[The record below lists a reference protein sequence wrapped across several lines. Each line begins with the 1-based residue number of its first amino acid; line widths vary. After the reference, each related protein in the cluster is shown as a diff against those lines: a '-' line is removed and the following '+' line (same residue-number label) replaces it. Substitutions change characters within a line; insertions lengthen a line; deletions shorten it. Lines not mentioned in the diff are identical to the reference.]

1 METKNSFHITK
12 KGQQGGSASG
22 VMRSGYIWLAALLC
36 LIWYAAGTF
45 QMYTAAV
52 ALFVGAA
59 IFITLYLCAIH
70 AGKGFYIFIR
80 ILYFVSPFFIL
91 SVGNIKKAMLTF
103 TRKAADYLADYGQS
117 KDMFHRILQNKAVD
131 MQTGNVDFLPFVVGA
146 LGITLWLILIIA
158 LLWRIHPCF
167 LFFAVTICFC
177 IPFFV
182 WGVRPELFSV
192 LSFLIFCFFFFAP
205 SFWGG
210 ALGIAILIV
219 LLAGGSIL
227 GLTNTDKMS
236 TVQKKW
242 NKERYQENVSV
253 LPEGKLN
260 KAKTAK
266 RSDKAALEV
275 TLHKKNSYYLRGFVG
290 TAYENNAWETSN
302 EDWNIFGTD
311 SSMLAASGQEAYSS
325 LLWLHNKEFYGNTA
339 MYHFVRK
346 KKLADGKADP
356 SLYILSVKNVG
367 ANKKY
372 LYLPYE
378 CAVTPSDY
386 ENEGTAAINKTENLF
401 ASGIY
406 GADEYSF
413 KAMET
418 MAGKLKSAT
427 TITGG
432 SSNTSSQK
440 ITERYKEYVNSTCL
454 FLNKETKTLISS
466 ATEGNLQDNL
476 SVLAII
482 NRVKNFMKSSITY
495 TENPGTIP
503 AGEDFAKWFFEDKK
517 SGYDVQYAAAA
528 VMMFRYYGIP
538 SRYVEGYL
546 LTPETVNNAGTS
558 EQVTVSQKYAHA
570 WPEIY
575 LDGMGW
581 IPVEVTPKYE
591 NVMGTPYYQTQETAV
606 SNSDSTDNSL
616 KDKENQKDTTEESQ
630 ENQNQSTQKQKQN
643 QTQNQKTQQKEQ
655 TTQKQNV
662 QTQQQNQ
669 KNISNQKD
677 ASQENESGNERG
689 NTVRKAA
696 GPILLLL
703 FILLIL
709 LFAFRKR
716 LQKIY
721 WNHKTDKLL
730 KQQKYSQAVTLWYD
744 ILCKKVYGKEKIKDN
759 RVRIFEKRLRI
770 ADREIDTKK
779 LHLCI
784 TIRQKAVYSPGQIT
798 LKEAKAAI
806 HFLKNEVEKLQ

>member
-117 KDMFHRILQNKAVD
+117 KDIFHRILQNKAVD

-146 LGITLWLILIIA
+146 LGITLWLILLIA

-210 ALGIAILIV
+210 ALGTAILIV
-219 LLAGGSIL
+219 LLAGGSIV

-236 TVQKKW
+236 TVQKNW

-260 KAKTAK
+260 KAKTVK

-325 LLWLHNKEFYGNTA
+325 LLWLHNKDFYGNTA

-386 ENEGTAAINKTENLF
+386 ENDGTAAINKTENLV

-406 GADEYSF
+406 GANEYSF

-432 SSNTSSQK
+432 SSNVSSQK
-440 ITERYKEYVNSTCL
+440 MTERYKEYVNSTCV

-606 SNSDSTDNSL
+606 SNSDATDSSL

-630 ENQNQSTQKQKQN
+630 ENQNRSTQKQEKD

-669 KNISNQKD
+669 KNTSDQKD
-677 ASQENESGNERG
+677 ASQENGSGNERG

-730 KQQKYSQAVTLWYD
+730 NQQKYSQAVTLWYD

-779 LHLCI
+779 LYLCI

-806 HFLKNEVEKLQ
+806 HFLKNEVEKL

>member
-12 KGQQGGSASG
+12 KGQQGGSGSE

-45 QMYTAAV
+45 QIYTAAV

-59 IFITLYLCAIH
+59 IFITLYLCTIH
-70 AGKGFYIFIR
+70 VGKGFRIFIR
-80 ILYFVSPFFIL
+80 ILYFASPFFIL

-117 KDMFHRILQNKAVD
+117 KDIFHCILQNKTVD

-146 LGITLWLILIIA
+146 LGITLWLILLIA

-182 WGVRPELFSV
+182 WGVRPELFAV

-210 ALGIAILIV
+210 ALGTAILIV

-325 LLWLHNKEFYGNTA
+325 LLWLHNKDFYGNTA

-386 ENEGTAAINKTENLF
+386 ENDGTAAINKTENLV

-406 GADEYSF
+406 GANEYSF

-432 SSNTSSQK
+432 SSNVSSQK
-440 ITERYKEYVNSTCL
+440 MTERYKEYVNSTCL

-482 NRVKNFMKSSITY
+482 NRVKNFMKLSITY

-581 IPVEVTPKYE
+581 IPVEVTSKYE

-606 SNSDSTDNSL
+606 SNADATDSSL
-616 KDKENQKDTTEESQ
+616 KDRENQKDTTEESQ
-630 ENQNQSTQKQKQN
+630 ENQNRSTQKQEKN

-655 TTQKQNV
+655 TTQKQNI

-677 ASQENESGNERG
+677 ASQENGSGNERG

-696 GPILLLL
+696 GPLLLLL

-730 KQQKYSQAVTLWYD
+730 NQQKYSQAVTLWYD

>member
-12 KGQQGGSASG
+12 KNQQGGVSG
-22 VMRSGYIWLAALLC
+22 SEVMRSGYIWLAALLC
-36 LIWYAAGTF
+36 FIWYVAGTF

-52 ALFVGAA
+52 ALFIGAA
-59 IFITLYLCAIH
+59 FFITLYLCAIH
-70 AGKGFYIFIR
+70 AGKGFRMLIR

-91 SVGNIKKAMLTF
+91 SVENIKKAMLTF
-103 TRKAADYLADYGQS
+103 ARKVADYLADYGQS
-117 KDMFHRILQNKAVD
+117 KELFHRILQNKAVD

-146 LGITLWLILIIA
+146 LGITLWLVLLIA
-158 LLWRIHPCF
+158 LLWKIHPCL
-167 LFFAVTICFC
+167 LFFVVAICFC

-210 ALGIAILIV
+210 ALGTVILV
-219 LLAGGSIL
+219 ALLAGGSIL

-236 TVQKKW
+236 TAQKNW
-242 NKERYQENVSV
+242 NKERYQENASV
-253 LPEGKLN
+253 LPEGKFS
-260 KAKTAK
+260 KAKKVK
-266 RSDKAALEV
+266 RSDKVALEV

-290 TAYENNAWETSN
+290 TTYENNAWETSN
-302 EDWNIFGTD
+302 EDWNVFGTD

-325 LLWLHNKEFYGNTA
+325 LLWLHNKDFYGNTA
-339 MYHFVRK
+339 MYHFVRQ

-367 ANKKY
+367 ANRKY

-378 CAVTPSDY
+378 CAVSPSDY
-386 ENEGTAAINKTENLF
+386 ENDGTAAINKTENLF
-401 ASGIY
+401 ASGIH
-406 GADEYSF
+406 GAGEYSF
-413 KAMET
+413 KTMET

-432 SSNTSSQK
+432 NSNVSSQK
-440 ITERYKEYVNSTCL
+440 MTESYKEYVNSTCL

-466 ATEGNLQDNL
+466 ATEGTLQDNL

-503 AGEDFAKWFFEDKK
+503 KGEDFAKWFFEDKK

-546 LTPETVNNAGTS
+546 LTPENVNNAGTS
-558 EQVTVSQKYAHA
+558 EQVNVSQKYAHA

-591 NVMGTPYYQTQETAV
+591 NVMGIPYYQTQETAV
-606 SNSDSTDNSL
+606 SNSDPTDKSL
-616 KDKENQKDTTEESQ
+616 KGKDKNEEEDAQEKQK
-630 ENQNQSTQKQKQN
+630 QSTQKQE
-643 QTQNQKTQQKEQ
+643 QTENQKIKKKEQ
-655 TTQKQNV
+655 TTEKQNV
-662 QTQQQNQ
+662 QTPEQRQ
-669 KNISNQKD
+669 KNT
-677 ASQENESGNERG
+677 SQGDGNKQGRA
-689 NTVRKAA
+689 NTVRKVT
-696 GPILLLL
+696 GLLLILL

-716 LQKIY
+716 LKKVY
-721 WNHKTDKLL
+721 WNYKTDKLL
-730 KQQKYSQAVTLWYD
+730 KEQKYSQAVMLWYD
-744 ILCKKVYGKEKIKDN
+744 ILCKQVYGKEKIKDN
-759 RVRIFEKRLRI
+759 RMRTFEKRLRMI
-770 ADREIDTKK
+770 DNEIDHKK
-779 LHLCI
+779 LHLCM
-784 TIRQKAVYSPGQIT
+784 TIRQKAVYAPEQISR
-798 LKEAKAAI
+798 KEAKAAI

>member
-12 KGQQGGSASG
+12 KNQQSG
-22 VMRSGYIWLAALLC
+22 VSGTEVMRSGYIWLAVLLC
-36 LIWYAAGTF
+36 FIWYVAGTF

-52 ALFVGAA
+52 ALFIGAA
-59 IFITLYLCAIH
+59 FFITLYLSAIH
-70 AGKGFYIFIR
+70 IGKGFRLLIR

-91 SVGNIKKAMLTF
+91 SVENIKKAMLTF
-103 TRKAADYLADYGQS
+103 TRKVADYLADYGQS
-117 KDMFHRILQNKAVD
+117 KDIFHRILQNKAVD

-146 LGITLWLILIIA
+146 LGITLWLILLIA
-158 LLWRIHPCF
+158 LLWKIHPCL
-167 LFFAVTICFC
+167 LFFVAAICFG

-210 ALGIAILIV
+210 ALGTAILIV

-227 GLTNTDKMS
+227 GLTNTDRMS
-236 TVQKKW
+236 TAQKNW
-242 NKERYQENVSV
+242 NKERYQENASV
-253 LPEGKLN
+253 LPEGKLS
-260 KAKTAK
+260 KAKKAK
-266 RSDKAALEV
+266 RSNKAALEV

-290 TAYENNAWETSN
+290 TTYENNSWETSN

-311 SSMLAASGQEAYSS
+311 NSMLAASGQEAYSS
-325 LLWLHNKEFYGNTA
+325 LLWLHNKDFYGNTA
-339 MYHFVRK
+339 MYHFVRQ

-367 ANKKY
+367 ANRKY

-378 CAVTPSDY
+378 CAVAPSDY
-386 ENEGTAAINKTENLF
+386 ENDGIAAINKTENLF
-401 ASGIY
+401 ASGIH
-406 GADEYSF
+406 GAGEYSF

-427 TITGG
+427 TIAGG
-432 SSNTSSQK
+432 TSNVSSQK
-440 ITERYKEYVNSTCL
+440 MTESYKEYVNSTCL

-495 TENPGTIP
+495 TENPGAIP

-517 SGYDVQYAAAA
+517 SGYDVHYAAAA

-591 NVMGTPYYQTQETAV
+591 NIMGTPYYQTQETAV
-606 SNSDSTDNSL
+606 SNSDPTDKSL
-616 KDKENQKDTTEESQ
+616 KNKDKKDQEEQ
-630 ENQNQSTQKQKQN
+630 EKRKQKQEQKKN
-643 QTQNQKTQQKEQ
+643 QETQQKEQ
-655 TTQKQNV
+655 TTKKQNV
-662 QTQQQNQ
+662 PTPEQSQQNTS
-669 KNISNQKD
+669 KGSD
-677 ASQENESGNERG
+677 RG
-689 NTVRKAA
+689 NTMRK
-696 GPILLLL
+696 ILSLLLILL

-709 LFAFRKR
+709 LSLFRKR
-716 LQKIY
+716 LKKAY
-721 WNHKTDKLL
+721 WNHKTDRLIKE
-730 KQQKYSQAVTLWYD
+730 QKYSQAVMLWYD
-744 ILCKKVYGKEKIKDN
+744 ILCKQVYGKEKIKDN
-759 RVRIFEKRLRI
+759 RVRTFEKRLCI
-770 ADREIDTKK
+770 ADSQIDTKK

-784 TIRQKAVYSPGQIT
+784 TIRQKAVYAPEQIS

>member
-36 LIWYAAGTF
+36 LIWYVAGTF

-70 AGKGFYIFIR
+70 AGKGFCIFIR

-91 SVGNIKKAMLTF
+91 SVGNIKKAILTF

-117 KDMFHRILQNKAVD
+117 KDIFHRILQNKAVD

-146 LGITLWLILIIA
+146 LGITLWLILLIA

-182 WGVRPELFSV
+182 WGVRPELFAV

-210 ALGIAILIV
+210 ALGTAILIV

-260 KAKTAK
+260 KAKAAK

-290 TAYENNAWETSN
+290 MAYENNAWETSN

-325 LLWLHNKEFYGNTA
+325 LLWLHNKDFYGNTA

-432 SSNTSSQK
+432 SSNASSQK

-503 AGEDFAKWFFEDKK
+503 AEEDFAKWFFEDKK

-606 SNSDSTDNSL
+606 SNSDATDSSL

-630 ENQNQSTQKQKQN
+630 ENRNQSTQKQKQN

-669 KNISNQKD
+669 KNTSDQKD
-677 ASQENESGNERG
+677 ASQENGSGNERG

-730 KQQKYSQAVTLWYD
+730 NQQKYSQAVTLWYD

-759 RVRIFEKRLRI
+759 RVRTFEKRLRI
-770 ADREIDTKK
+770 ADREIDIKK

-784 TIRQKAVYSPGQIT
+784 TIRQKAVYSPGEIA

>member
-12 KGQQGGSASG
+12 KNQQSG
-22 VMRSGYIWLAALLC
+22 ISGTEIMRSGYIWLAALLGF
-36 LIWYAAGTF
+36 IWYAAGTF

-52 ALFVGAA
+52 ALFIGAA
-59 IFITLYLCAIH
+59 FFIALYLCAIH
-70 AGKGFYIFIR
+70 AGKGFRYLIR
-80 ILYFVSPFFIL
+80 ILYFVSPFLIL
-91 SVGNIKKAMLTF
+91 SVENIKKAMLTF
-103 TRKAADYLADYGQS
+103 ARKVADYLADYGQS
-117 KDMFHRILQNKAVD
+117 KDIFHRILQNKAVD

-146 LGITLWLILIIA
+146 LGITLWFILLIA
-158 LLWRIHPCF
+158 FLWKIHPCL
-167 LFFAVTICFC
+167 LFFAVAICFC

-210 ALGIAILIV
+210 ALGTAILIV

-236 TVQKKW
+236 TAQKNW
-242 NKERYQENVSV
+242 NKERYQENASV
-253 LPEGKLN
+253 LPEGKLK
-260 KAKTAK
+260 KAQKAK
-266 RSDKAALEV
+266 RSDTAALEV

-290 TAYENNAWETSN
+290 TTYENNSWETSN

-325 LLWLHNKEFYGNTA
+325 LLWLHNKDFYGNTA
-339 MYHFVRK
+339 MYHFVRQ

-356 SLYILSVKNVG
+356 SLYILSVKNVE
-367 ANKKY
+367 ANRKY

-378 CAVTPSDY
+378 CAVSPSDY
-386 ENEGTAAINKTENLF
+386 EKDGKAAINKTENLF

-406 GADEYSF
+406 GANEYSF

-427 TITGG
+427 TIADGN
-432 SSNTSSQK
+432 SNVSSQK
-440 ITERYKEYVNSTCL
+440 MTESYKEYVNSTCL

-495 TENPGTIP
+495 TENPGAIS
-503 AGEDFAKWFFEDKK
+503 AGEDFAKWFFEDNK

-546 LTPETVNNAGTS
+546 LTPETVNNAGNS

-606 SNSDSTDNSL
+606 SNSDPTDKSL
-616 KDKENQKDTTEESQ
+616 KDKDKQKEDTEQQQ
-630 ENQNQSTQKQKQN
+630 EKQKQSEQKQE
-643 QTQNQKTQQKEQ
+643 QTQNQKKQ
-655 TTQKQNV
+655 TTEKQKV
-662 QTQQQNQ
+662 QTPQQNQ
-669 KNISNQKD
+669 QNTSKG
-677 ASQENESGNERG
+677 SGRSRG
-689 NTVRKAA
+689 NTVRKIV
-696 GPILLLL
+696 GLLLILL
-703 FILLIL
+703 FILLLL
-709 LFAFRKR
+709 LFLFRKR
-716 LQKIY
+716 LKKIY
-721 WNHKTDKLL
+721 WNYKTDKLL
-730 KQQKYSQAVTLWYD
+730 KEQKYSQVVMLWYD
-744 ILCKKVYGKEKIKDN
+744 ILCKQVYGKEKIKDN
-759 RVRIFEKRLRI
+759 RVRTFEKRLRI
-770 ADREIDTKK
+770 ADSEIDTKK
-779 LHLCI
+779 LHLCT
-784 TIRQKAVYSPGQIT
+784 TIRQKAVYAPEQIS
-798 LKEAKAAI
+798 LKEAKAAV
-806 HFLKNEVEKLQ
+806 HFLKNEVEKL

>member
-12 KGQQGGSASG
+12 KNQQGGVSSSEI
-22 VMRSGYIWLAALLC
+22 MRSGYVWLAALLC
-36 LIWYAAGTF
+36 FIWYVAGTF

-52 ALFVGAA
+52 ALFIGAA
-59 IFITLYLCAIH
+59 FFITLYLCAIH
-70 AGKGFYIFIR
+70 AGKGFRILIR
-80 ILYFVSPFFIL
+80 VLYFVSPFFIL
-91 SVGNIKKAMLTF
+91 SVENIKKAMLTF

-117 KDMFHRILQNKAVD
+117 KDIFHRILQNKAVD

-146 LGITLWLILIIA
+146 LGITLWLILLIA
-158 LLWRIHPCF
+158 LLWRMHPCL
-167 LFFAVTICFC
+167 LFFIVAICFC
-177 IPFFV
+177 IPFFM
-182 WGVRPELFSV
+182 WGVRPELFAV

-210 ALGIAILIV
+210 ALGTAILIV

-227 GLTNTDKMS
+227 GITNTDKMS
-236 TVQKKW
+236 TAQKNW

-253 LPEGKLN
+253 LPEGKLS

-266 RSDKAALEV
+266 RSDKVALEV

-290 TAYENNAWETSN
+290 TTYENNSWETSN
-302 EDWNIFGTD
+302 EDWNVFGTEN
-311 SSMLAASGQEAYSS
+311 SMLAASGQEAYSS
-325 LLWLHNKEFYGNTA
+325 LLWLHNKDFYGNTA
-339 MYHFVRK
+339 MYHFVRQ
-346 KKLADGKADP
+346 KKLAEGKADP

-367 ANKKY
+367 ANRKY

-378 CAVTPSDY
+378 CAVAPSDY
-386 ENEGTAAINKTENLF
+386 ENDRIAAINKTENLF

-406 GADEYSF
+406 GANEYSF

-427 TITGG
+427 TITDGN
-432 SSNTSSQK
+432 SNVSSQK
-440 ITERYKEYVNSTCL
+440 MTESYKEYVNSTCL

-495 TENPGTIP
+495 TENPGAIP

-591 NVMGTPYYQTQETAV
+591 NVMGTPYYQTKETAV
-606 SNSDSTDNSL
+606 SNSEPTDKSL
-616 KDKENQKDTTEESQ
+616 KDKNNQKDATEQ
-630 ENQNQSTQKQKQN
+630 EKDKQKQSK
-643 QTQNQKTQQKEQ
+643 QEQRQNQKTQQKEQ
-655 TTQKQNV
+655 TTEKQNV
-662 QTQQQNQ
+662 PTPQQSQQNTA
-669 KNISNQKD
+669 KGS
-677 ASQENESGNERG
+677 SRG
-689 NTVRKAA
+689 NTVRK
-696 GPILLLL
+696 ILSLLLILL

-709 LFAFRKR
+709 LFLFRKR
-716 LQKIY
+716 LKKAY
-721 WNHKTDKLL
+721 WNYKTDKLL
-730 KQQKYSQAVTLWYD
+730 KQQKYSQAVMLWYD
-744 ILCKKVYGKEKIKDN
+744 ILCKQVYGKEKVKDN
-759 RVRIFEKRLRI
+759 RVRTFEKRLHMI
-770 ADREIDTKK
+770 DNEIDYKK
-779 LHLCI
+779 LHLCL
-784 TIRQKAVYSPGQIT
+784 TIRQKAVYAPEQIS

>member
-12 KGQQGGSASG
+12 KNQQGGISG
-22 VMRSGYIWLAALLC
+22 TEVMRSGYIWLAALLGF
-36 LIWYAAGTF
+36 IWYAAGTF
-45 QMYTAAV
+45 QMYTAAIV
-52 ALFVGAA
+52 LFIGAA
-59 IFITLYLCAIH
+59 FFITLYLCAIH
-70 AGKGFYIFIR
+70 AGKGFRYLIR
-80 ILYFVSPFFIL
+80 ILYFVSPFLIL
-91 SVGNIKKAMLTF
+91 SVENIKKAMLTF
-103 TRKAADYLADYGQS
+103 ARKVADYLADYGQS
-117 KDMFHRILQNKAVD
+117 KDIFHRILQNKAVD

-146 LGITLWLILIIA
+146 LGITLWLILLIA
-158 LLWRIHPCF
+158 LLWKIHPCL
-167 LFFAVTICFC
+167 LFFAAAICFC
-177 IPFFV
+177 IPFFM

-210 ALGIAILIV
+210 ALGTAILIV

-236 TVQKKW
+236 TAQKNW
-242 NKERYQENVSV
+242 NKERYQENASV
-253 LPEGKLN
+253 LPEGKL
-260 KAKTAK
+260 KRAKKVK
-266 RSDKAALEV
+266 RSDTAALEV

-290 TAYENNAWETSN
+290 TTYENNSWETSN

-339 MYHFVRK
+339 MYHFVRQ

-367 ANKKY
+367 ANRKY

-378 CAVTPSDY
+378 CAVSPSDY
-386 ENEGTAAINKTENLF
+386 EKDGKAAINKTENLF

-406 GADEYSF
+406 GANEYSF

-427 TITGG
+427 TIAGG
-432 SSNTSSQK
+432 NSNVSSQK
-440 ITERYKEYVNSTCL
+440 MTESYKEYVNSTCL

-495 TENPGTIP
+495 TENPGAIP

-546 LTPETVNNAGTS
+546 LTPETVNNAGNS

-606 SNSDSTDNSL
+606 SSSDPTDKSL
-616 KDKENQKDTTEESQ
+616 KDKDKQKEDTEQQQ
-630 ENQNQSTQKQKQN
+630 EKQKQSEQQQE
-643 QTQNQKTQQKEQ
+643 QTQNQKKQ
-655 TTQKQNV
+655 TTEKQKV
-662 QTQQQNQ
+662 QTPQQNQ
-669 KNISNQKD
+669 QNTSKG
-677 ASQENESGNERG
+677 SGRSRG
-689 NTVRKAA
+689 NTVRKIV
-696 GPILLLL
+696 GLLLILL
-703 FILLIL
+703 FILLLL
-709 LFAFRKR
+709 LFLFRKR
-716 LQKIY
+716 LKKIY
-721 WNHKTDKLL
+721 WNYKTDKLL
-730 KQQKYSQAVTLWYD
+730 KEQKYSQVVMLWYD
-744 ILCKKVYGKEKIKDN
+744 ILCKQVYGKEKIKDN
-759 RVRIFEKRLRI
+759 RVRTFEKRLRI
-770 ADREIDTKK
+770 ADRQLDTKK

-784 TIRQKAVYSPGQIT
+784 TIRQKAVYAPEQIS

>member
-59 IFITLYLCAIH
+59 IFIILYLCAIH
-70 AGKGFYIFIR
+70 AGKGFCIFIR

-91 SVGNIKKAMLTF
+91 SVGNIKKAILTF

-117 KDMFHRILQNKAVD
+117 KDIFHRILQNKAVD

-146 LGITLWLILIIA
+146 LGITLWLILLIA

-182 WGVRPELFSV
+182 WGVRPELFAV

-210 ALGIAILIV
+210 ALGTAILIV
-219 LLAGGSIL
+219 LLAGGNIL

-290 TAYENNAWETSN
+290 MTYENNAWETSN

-325 LLWLHNKEFYGNTA
+325 LLWLHNKDFYGNTA

-432 SSNTSSQK
+432 SSNASSQK
-440 ITERYKEYVNSTCL
+440 ITERYKEYVTSTCL

-546 LTPETVNNAGTS
+546 LTPETVNNAGNS

-581 IPVEVTPKYE
+581 IPVEVTSKYE

-606 SNSDSTDNSL
+606 SNADATDSSL
-616 KDKENQKDTTEESQ
+616 KDRENQKDTTEESQ
-630 ENQNQSTQKQKQN
+630 ENQNRSTQKQEKD

-655 TTQKQNV
+655 TTQKPNV
-662 QTQQQNQ
+662 QTPQQNQ
-669 KNISNQKD
+669 TNTSNQKD
-677 ASQENESGNERG
+677 ASQENGSGNERG

-730 KQQKYSQAVTLWYD
+730 NQQKYSQAVTLWYD

>member
-12 KGQQGGSASG
+12 KNQQGGSSSE

-36 LIWYAAGTF
+36 FIWYAAGTF

-52 ALFVGAA
+52 VLFVGAA
-59 IFITLYLCAIH
+59 FFITLYLCAIH
-70 AGKGFYIFIR
+70 AGKGFRIFIR

-91 SVGNIKKAMLTF
+91 SVENIKKAMLTF
-103 TRKAADYLADYGQS
+103 TRKVADYLADYGQS
-117 KDMFHRILQNKAVD
+117 KDIFHRILQNKAVD
-131 MQTGNVDFLPFVVGA
+131 MQTGNVDFLPFMMGA
-146 LGITLWLILIIA
+146 LGITLWLILLIT
-158 LLWRIHPCF
+158 LLWRMHPCL
-167 LFFAVTICFC
+167 LFFVVAICFC

-210 ALGIAILIV
+210 ALGTAILIV

-227 GLTNTDKMS
+227 GLTNTDRIS
-236 TVQKKW
+236 TAQKNW
-242 NKERYQENVSV
+242 NKERYQENAAV
-253 LPEGKLN
+253 LPEGKLS

-290 TAYENNAWETSN
+290 ATYENNTWETSN

-325 LLWLHNKEFYGNTA
+325 LLWLHNKDFYGNTA
-339 MYHFVRK
+339 MYHFVRQ
-346 KKLADGKADP
+346 KKLAEGKADP

-367 ANKKY
+367 ANRKY

-378 CAVTPSDY
+378 CAVTISDY
-386 ENEGTAAINKTENLF
+386 ENDGTAAINKTENLF
-401 ASGIY
+401 ASGIH

-427 TITGG
+427 TIAGG
-432 SSNTSSQK
+432 NSNVSSQK
-440 ITERYKEYVNSTCL
+440 MTESYKEYVNSTCL

-546 LTPETVNNAGTS
+546 LTPETVNRVGTS
-558 EQVTVSQKYAHA
+558 EQVSISQKYAHA

-591 NVMGTPYYQTQETAV
+591 NVMGMPYYQTQETAV
-606 SNSDSTDNSL
+606 SNSDPTDKSL
-616 KDKENQKDTTEESQ
+616 KDKD
-630 ENQNQSTQKQKQN
+630 KQKEDTEKQQEKQKRSEQKRE
-643 QTQNQKTQQKEQ
+643 QTQNQKKQQKEQ
-655 TTQKQNV
+655 NTEKQKV
-662 QTQQQNQ
+662 QTPQQNQ
-669 KNISNQKD
+669 QNTSKG
-677 ASQENESGNERG
+677 SGRGRG
-689 NTVRKAA
+689 NTVRKIA
-696 GPILLLL
+696 GLFLILL

-709 LFAFRKR
+709 LFLFRKC

-730 KQQKYSQAVTLWYD
+730 KQQKYSQAVMLWYD
-744 ILCKKVYGKEKIKDN
+744 ILCKQVYGKEKIKDN
-759 RVRIFEKRLRI
+759 RVRTFEKRLRI
-770 ADREIDTKK
+770 ADSEIDMKK

-784 TIRQKAVYSPGQIT
+784 TIRQKAVYAPEQISF
-798 LKEAKAAI
+798 KEAKAAV

>member
-1 METKNSFHITK
+1 MI
-12 KGQQGGSASG
+12 
-22 VMRSGYIWLAALLC
+22 LL
-36 LIWYAAGTF
+36 
-45 QMYTAAV
+45 
-52 ALFVGAA
+52 
-59 IFITLYLCAIH
+59 
-70 AGKGFYIFIR
+70 
-80 ILYFVSPFFIL
+80 
-91 SVGNIKKAMLTF
+91 
-103 TRKAADYLADYGQS
+103 
-117 KDMFHRILQNKAVD
+117 
-131 MQTGNVDFLPFVVGA
+131 
-146 LGITLWLILIIA
+146 IA

>member
-146 LGITLWLILIIA
+146 LGITLWLILLIA

>member
-12 KGQQGGSASG
+12 KGQQGGSGSE
-22 VMRSGYIWLAALLC
+22 VMRSGYIWLAVLLC

-45 QMYTAAV
+45 QMYMAAV
-52 ALFVGAA
+52 AVFVGAS

-70 AGKGFYIFIR
+70 AGKGFHISIR
-80 ILYFVSPFFIL
+80 ILYFVSPFFIF

-117 KDMFHRILQNKAVD
+117 KDIFHRILQNKAVD

-146 LGITLWLILIIA
+146 LGITLWLILLIA

-210 ALGIAILIV
+210 ALGTAILIV

-325 LLWLHNKEFYGNTA
+325 LLWLHNKDFYGNTA

-367 ANKKY
+367 VNKKY

-432 SSNTSSQK
+432 SSNASSQK

-546 LTPETVNNAGTS
+546 LTPETVNNAGNS

-591 NVMGTPYYQTQETAV
+591 NIMGTPYYQTQETAI
-606 SNSDSTDNSL
+606 SNADSADNSL

-630 ENQNQSTQKQKQN
+630 ENQNRSTQKQKKN

-662 QTQQQNQ
+662 QTPQQNQ
-669 KNISNQKD
+669 KNTSNQKD
-677 ASQENESGNERG
+677 ASQENGSGNERG
-689 NTVRKAA
+689 NTVRKTA

-721 WNHKTDKLL
+721 WNHKTDKFLN
-730 KQQKYSQAVTLWYD
+730 QQKYSQAVTLWYD

-770 ADREIDTKK
+770 TDSEIDTKK

>member
-1 METKNSFHITK
+1 MEIKNSFHITK
-12 KGQQGGSASG
+12 KNQQGGDSG
-22 VMRSGYIWLAALLC
+22 SEIMRYGYVWLAALLC
-36 LIWYAAGTF
+36 FIWYAAGTF

-52 ALFVGAA
+52 VLFIGAVF
-59 IFITLYLCAIH
+59 FITLYLCAIH
-70 AGKGFYIFIR
+70 AGKGFR
-80 ILYFVSPFFIL
+80 ILIRVLYVISPFCIL
-91 SVGNIKKAMLTF
+91 LVENIKKAMLTF
-103 TRKAADYLADYGQS
+103 ARKVADYLSDYGQS
-117 KDMFHRILQNKAVD
+117 KDIFHRILQNKAVD

-146 LGITLWLILIIA
+146 LGIILWFILLIA
-158 LLWRIHPCF
+158 LLWKIHPCL
-167 LFFAVTICFC
+167 LFFVVALCFC
-177 IPFFV
+177 IPFFG

-210 ALGIAILIV
+210 ALGTAILII

-227 GLTNTDKMS
+227 GFTNTDKMS
-236 TVQKKW
+236 TAQKNW
-242 NKERYQENVSV
+242 NKERYQENASV
-253 LPEGKLN
+253 LPEGKLR
-260 KAKTAK
+260 KAKTVH
-266 RSDKAALEV
+266 REDKPALEV

-290 TAYENNAWETSN
+290 ITYENNSWEATSD
-302 EDWNIFGTD
+302 DWNAFGTD

-325 LLWLHNKEFYGNTA
+325 LLWLHNKEFYGNTS
-339 MYHFVRK
+339 MYHFVRQ
-346 KKLADGKADP
+346 KKLADGKTDP
-356 SLYILSVKNVG
+356 SLYILSVKNIG
-367 ANKKY
+367 ANRKY

-378 CAVTPSDY
+378 CATSPSDY
-386 ENEGTAAINKTENLF
+386 ENDGTAAVNKTENLF
-401 ASGIY
+401 TSGLH

-413 KAMET
+413 KTMET

-427 TITGG
+427 TVSGG
-432 SSNTSSQK
+432 TSNVSSQK
-440 ITERYKEYVNSTCL
+440 MTERYKEYVNATCL

-546 LTPETVNNAGTS
+546 LTPETVNNAGNS
-558 EQVTVSQKYAHA
+558 EQITVSQKYAHA

-606 SNSDSTDNSL
+606 SNSSPTDKSL
-616 KDKENQKDTTEESQ
+616 KNKDEKEE
-630 ENQNQSTQKQKQN
+630 KQKQ
-643 QTQNQKTQQKEQ
+643 QKQEQNQKTQQKEQ
-655 TTQKQNV
+655 TTEKQNV
-662 QTQQQNQ
+662 QTPEQRQQNR
-669 KNISNQKD
+669 SNG
-677 ASQENESGNERG
+677 SGRG
-689 NTVRKAA
+689 NTVRKVL
-696 GPILLLL
+696 GLLLILLLLL
-703 FILLIL
+703 FILFLV
-709 LFAFRKR
+709 FRRR
-716 LQKIY
+716 LEKIY
-721 WNHKTDKLL
+721 WNYKTDKLL
-730 KQQKYSQAVTLWYD
+730 KQQKYSQAVMFWYD
-744 ILCKKVYGKEKIKDN
+744 ILCKRVYGKEKIKDN
-759 RVRIFEKRLRI
+759 RVRTFEKRLRI
-770 ADREIDTKK
+770 ADSEIDKKK

-784 TIRQKAVYSPGQIT
+784 TIRQKAVYAPEQISR
-798 LKEAKAAI
+798 KEAKATI

>member
-117 KDMFHRILQNKAVD
+117 KDIFHRILQNKAVD

-146 LGITLWLILIIA
+146 LGITLWLILLIA

-210 ALGIAILIV
+210 ALGTAILIV
-219 LLAGGSIL
+219 LLAGGSIV

-236 TVQKKW
+236 TVQKNW

-260 KAKTAK
+260 KAKTVK

-325 LLWLHNKEFYGNTA
+325 LLWLHNKDFYGNTA

-386 ENEGTAAINKTENLF
+386 ENDGTAAINKTENLV

-406 GADEYSF
+406 GANEYSF

-432 SSNTSSQK
+432 SSNVSSQK
-440 ITERYKEYVNSTCL
+440 MTERYKEYVNSTCV

-606 SNSDSTDNSL
+606 SNSDATDSSL

-630 ENQNQSTQKQKQN
+630 ENQNRSTQKQEKD

-669 KNISNQKD
+669 KNTSDQKD
-677 ASQENESGNERG
+677 ASQENGSGNERG

-730 KQQKYSQAVTLWYD
+730 NQQKYSQAVTLWYD

-779 LHLCI
+779 LYLCI
-784 TIRQKAVYSPGQIT
+784 TIRQKAIYSPGQIT

-806 HFLKNEVEKLQ
+806 HFLKNEVEKL

>member
-146 LGITLWLILIIA
+146 LGITLWLILLIA

-339 MYHFVRK
+339 IYHFVRK

>member
-12 KGQQGGSASG
+12 KNQQGGVSSSEI
-22 VMRSGYIWLAALLC
+22 MRSGYVWLAALLC
-36 LIWYAAGTF
+36 FIWYVAGTF

-52 ALFVGAA
+52 VLFIGAA
-59 IFITLYLCAIH
+59 FFITLYLCAIH
-70 AGKGFYIFIR
+70 AGKGFR
-80 ILYFVSPFFIL
+80 ILIRVLYFASPFFIL
-91 SVGNIKKAMLTF
+91 SVENIKKAMLTF
-103 TRKAADYLADYGQS
+103 TRKVADYLADYGQS
-117 KDMFHRILQNKAVD
+117 KDIFHRILQNKAVD
-131 MQTGNVDFLPFVVGA
+131 MQTGNVDFLPFVVGT
-146 LGITLWLILIIA
+146 LGITLWLILLIA
-158 LLWRIHPCF
+158 LLWKIHPCL
-167 LFFAVTICFC
+167 LFFVTAICFC
-177 IPFFV
+177 IPFFM

-210 ALGIAILIV
+210 VLGTAILIV

-227 GLTNTDKMS
+227 GLTNKDKMS
-236 TVQKKW
+236 TVQKNW
-242 NKERYQENVSV
+242 NEERYQENASV
-253 LPEGKLN
+253 LPEGKLS
-260 KAKTAK
+260 KAKKAK
-266 RSDKAALEV
+266 RSDKVALEV

-290 TAYENNAWETSN
+290 TTYENNSWETSN
-302 EDWNIFGTD
+302 EDWNVFGTD
-311 SSMLAASGQEAYSS
+311 NSMLAASGQEAYSS
-325 LLWLHNKEFYGNTA
+325 LLWLHNKDFYGNTA
-339 MYHFVRK
+339 MYHFVRQ

-367 ANKKY
+367 ANRKY

-378 CAVTPSDY
+378 CAVSPSDY
-386 ENEGTAAINKTENLF
+386 ENDGIAAVNKTENLF

-406 GADEYSF
+406 GANEYSF

-432 SSNTSSQK
+432 NSNVSSQK
-440 ITERYKEYVNSTCL
+440 MTESYKEYVNSTCL

-495 TENPGTIP
+495 TENPGAIP

-581 IPVEVTPKYE
+581 IPIEVTPKYE

-606 SNSDSTDNSL
+606 SNSNPTDKSL
-616 KDKENQKDTTEESQ
+616 KNKDNQKDTTEKEKD
-630 ENQNQSTQKQKQN
+630 KQKQSK
-643 QTQNQKTQQKEQ
+643 QEQKQNQKTQQKEQ
-655 TTQKQNV
+655 TTEKQNV
-662 QTQQQNQ
+662 PTPEQPQQNTS
-669 KNISNQKD
+669 KG
-677 ASQENESGNERG
+677 SGRG
-689 NTVRKAA
+689 NTMRK
-696 GPILLLL
+696 IISLLLILL

-709 LFAFRKR
+709 LFLFRKR
-716 LQKIY
+716 LKKAY

-730 KQQKYSQAVTLWYD
+730 KKQKYSQAVTLWYD
-744 ILCKKVYGKEKIKDN
+744 ILERTLYGKEKIKDN
-759 RVRIFEKRLRI
+759 RVRTFEKRLHI
-770 ADREIDTKK
+770 ADSEIDTKK

-784 TIRQKAVYSPGQIT
+784 TIRQKAVYAPEQIT
-798 LKEAKAAI
+798 SKEANAAI

>member
-12 KGQQGGSASG
+12 KNQQGGVSG
-22 VMRSGYIWLAALLC
+22 TEVMRSGYIWLAALLC
-36 LIWYAAGTF
+36 FIWYAAGTF

-52 ALFVGAA
+52 ALFIGAA
-59 IFITLYLCAIH
+59 FFIALYLSAIH
-70 AGKGFYIFIR
+70 AGKGFRLLIR
-80 ILYFVSPFFIL
+80 MLYFVSPFFIL
-91 SVGNIKKAMLTF
+91 SVENIKKAMLTF
-103 TRKAADYLADYGQS
+103 TRKVADYLADYGQS
-117 KDMFHRILQNKAVD
+117 KDIFHRILQNKAVD

-146 LGITLWLILIIA
+146 LGITLWLILLMA
-158 LLWRIHPCF
+158 LLWKIHPCL
-167 LFFAVTICFC
+167 LFFIVAICFGL
-177 IPFFV
+177 PFFV

-210 ALGIAILIV
+210 ALGTAILIV

-236 TVQKKW
+236 TAQKNW
-242 NKERYQENVSV
+242 NKERYQENASI
-253 LPEGKLN
+253 LPEGKLS
-260 KAKTAK
+260 KAKKAK
-266 RSDKAALEV
+266 RSDKVALEV

-290 TAYENNAWETSN
+290 TTYENNSWETSN

-311 SSMLAASGQEAYSS
+311 NSMLAASGQEAYSS
-325 LLWLHNKEFYGNTA
+325 LLWLHNKDFYGNTA
-339 MYHFVRK
+339 MYHFVRQ

-367 ANKKY
+367 ANRKY

-378 CAVTPSDY
+378 CAISPSDY
-386 ENEGTAAINKTENLF
+386 ENDGIAAINKTENLF
-401 ASGIY
+401 ASGIH
-406 GADEYSF
+406 GANEYSF

-427 TITGG
+427 TITDGT
-432 SSNTSSQK
+432 SNVSSQK
-440 ITERYKEYVNSTCL
+440 MTESYKEYVNSTCL

-495 TENPGTIP
+495 TENPGAIP
-503 AGEDFAKWFFEDKK
+503 SGEDFAKWFFEDKK

-581 IPVEVTPKYE
+581 IPIEVTPNYE

-606 SNSDSTDNSL
+606 SNADPTDKSL
-616 KDKENQKDTTEESQ
+616 KNKDNQKDATEQ
-630 ENQNQSTQKQKQN
+630 ERDKQKQSK
-643 QTQNQKTQQKEQ
+643 QEQKQNQKTQQKEQ
-655 TTQKQNV
+655 TTEKQNAPTPE
-662 QTQQQNQ
+662 QSQQNTS
-669 KNISNQKD
+669 KG
-677 ASQENESGNERG
+677 SGRG
-689 NTVRKAA
+689 NTIRK
-696 GPILLLL
+696 ILSLFLILL

-709 LFAFRKR
+709 LFLFRKR
-716 LQKIY
+716 LKKAY

-744 ILCKKVYGKEKIKDN
+744 ILERTLYGKEKIKDN
-759 RVRIFEKRLRI
+759 RVRTFEKRLHI
-770 ADREIDTKK
+770 ADSEIDTKK
-779 LHLCI
+779 LHLCT
-784 TIRQKAVYSPGQIT
+784 TIRQKAVYAPEQIS

>member
-1 METKNSFHITK
+1 
-12 KGQQGGSASG
+12 
-22 VMRSGYIWLAALLC
+22 
-36 LIWYAAGTF
+36 
-45 QMYTAAV
+45 
-52 ALFVGAA
+52 
-59 IFITLYLCAIH
+59 
-70 AGKGFYIFIR
+70 
-80 ILYFVSPFFIL
+80 
-91 SVGNIKKAMLTF
+91 
-103 TRKAADYLADYGQS
+103 
-117 KDMFHRILQNKAVD
+117 
-131 MQTGNVDFLPFVVGA
+131 
-146 LGITLWLILIIA
+146 
-158 LLWRIHPCF
+158 
-167 LFFAVTICFC
+167 
-177 IPFFV
+177 
-182 WGVRPELFSV
+182 
-192 LSFLIFCFFFFAP
+192 
-205 SFWGG
+205 
-210 ALGIAILIV
+210 
-219 LLAGGSIL
+219 
-227 GLTNTDKMS
+227 
-236 TVQKKW
+236 
-242 NKERYQENVSV
+242 
-253 LPEGKLN
+253 
-260 KAKTAK
+260 
-266 RSDKAALEV
+266 
-275 TLHKKNSYYLRGFVG
+275 
-290 TAYENNAWETSN
+290 
-302 EDWNIFGTD
+302 
-311 SSMLAASGQEAYSS
+311 
-325 LLWLHNKEFYGNTA
+325 
-339 MYHFVRK
+339 
-346 KKLADGKADP
+346 
-356 SLYILSVKNVG
+356 
-367 ANKKY
+367 
-372 LYLPYE
+372 
-378 CAVTPSDY
+378 
-386 ENEGTAAINKTENLF
+386 
-401 ASGIY
+401 
-406 GADEYSF
+406 
-413 KAMET
+413 MET

-432 SSNTSSQK
+432 SSNVSSQTM
-440 ITERYKEYVNSTCL
+440 TERYKEYVNSTCV

-606 SNSDSTDNSL
+606 SNSDATDSSL

-630 ENQNQSTQKQKQN
+630 ENQNRSTQKQEKD

-669 KNISNQKD
+669 KNTSDQKD
-677 ASQENESGNERG
+677 ASQENGSGNERG

-730 KQQKYSQAVTLWYD
+730 NQQKYSQAVTLWYD

-779 LHLCI
+779 LYLCI
-784 TIRQKAVYSPGQIT
+784 TIRQKAIYSPGQIT

-806 HFLKNEVEKLQ
+806 HFLKNEVEKL

>member
-12 KGQQGGSASG
+12 KNQQDGISGSEI
-22 VMRSGYIWLAALLC
+22 MRTGYIWLATLLC
-36 LIWYAAGTF
+36 FIWYLAGTF

-52 ALFVGAA
+52 TLFIGATF
-59 IFITLYLCAIH
+59 FITLYLCAIH
-70 AGKGFYIFIR
+70 AGKGFRILIR

-91 SVGNIKKAMLTF
+91 SVENIKKAMLTF
-103 TRKAADYLADYGQS
+103 VRKVADYLADYGQS
-117 KDMFHRILQNKAVD
+117 KDIFHRILQNKAVD
-131 MQTGNVDFLPFVVGA
+131 MQTGNVDFLPFVVGT
-146 LGITLWLILIIA
+146 LGIILWFILLIA
-158 LLWRIHPCF
+158 LLWKIHPCL
-167 LFFAVTICFC
+167 LFFVAAICFC

-210 ALGIAILIV
+210 ALGTAILIV

-236 TVQKKW
+236 TAQKNW
-242 NKERYQENVSV
+242 NKERYQENAAV

-260 KAKTAK
+260 KAKKVK
-266 RSDKAALEV
+266 RSDKAAKAALEV

-290 TAYENNAWETSN
+290 TTYENNSWKTSN

-311 SSMLAASGQEAYSS
+311 NSMIAASGQEAYSS
-325 LLWLHNKEFYGNTA
+325 LLWLHNKDFYGNTA
-339 MYHFVRK
+339 MYYFVRQ

-367 ANKKY
+367 ANRKY

-378 CAVTPSDY
+378 CAVSPSDY
-386 ENEGTAAINKTENLF
+386 ENDGIAAINKTENLF
-401 ASGIY
+401 ASGVH

-413 KAMET
+413 KTMET

-432 SSNTSSQK
+432 NSNVSSQK
-440 ITERYKEYVNSTCL
+440 MAESYKEYVNSTCL

-466 ATEGNLQDNL
+466 ATKGNLQDNL

-495 TENPGTIP
+495 TENPGAIP
-503 AGEDFAKWFFEDKK
+503 KGEDFAKWFFEDKK

-538 SRYVEGYL
+538 SRYAEGYL

-558 EQVTVSQKYAHA
+558 EQVTISQKYAHA

-581 IPVEVTPKYE
+581 IPVEVTPKYD
-591 NVMGTPYYQTQETAV
+591 NVMGTPYYQIQETAV
-606 SNSDSTDNSL
+606 SNSDPTDKSL
-616 KDKENQKDTTEESQ
+616 KNKDKSEQEEKEQ
-630 ENQNQSTQKQKQN
+630 EKQKQKQE
-643 QTQNQKTQQKEQ
+643 QKKSQETQQKEQ
-655 TTQKQNV
+655 TTETQNV
-662 QTQQQNQ
+662 PTPQQNQ
-669 KNISNQKD
+669 QNTSKG
-677 ASQENESGNERG
+677 SGRGRG
-689 NTVRKAA
+689 NIVRKIV
-696 GPILLLL
+696 GLFLILLV
-703 FILLIL
+703 ILLIL
-709 LFAFRKR
+709 LFLFRKR
-716 LQKIY
+716 LKKAY
-721 WNHKTDKLL
+721 WNYKTDKLL
-730 KQQKYSQAVTLWYD
+730 KEQKYSQAVMLWYD
-744 ILCKKVYGKEKIKDN
+744 ILCKRVYGKEKIKDN
-759 RVRIFEKRLRI
+759 RVRTFEKRLCMT
-770 ADREIDTKK
+770 DNEIDHKK
-779 LHLCI
+779 LHLCM
-784 TIRQKAVYSPGQIT
+784 TIRQKAVYAPEQIS

>member
-12 KGQQGGSASG
+12 KNQQGGISG
-22 VMRSGYIWLAALLC
+22 TEVMRFGYIWLAVLLC
-36 LIWYAAGTF
+36 FIWYAAGTF

-52 ALFVGAA
+52 VLFIGAA
-59 IFITLYLCAIH
+59 FFITLYLCAIH
-70 AGKGFYIFIR
+70 AGKGFRLLIR

-91 SVGNIKKAMLTF
+91 SVENIKKAMLTF
-103 TRKAADYLADYGQS
+103 TRKVADYLADYGQS
-117 KDMFHRILQNKAVD
+117 KDIFHRILQNKAVD

-146 LGITLWLILIIA
+146 LGITLWLILLIA
-158 LLWRIHPCF
+158 LLWKIHPCL
-167 LFFAVTICFC
+167 LFFAAAICFC

-210 ALGIAILIV
+210 ALGTAILIV

-236 TVQKKW
+236 TAQKNW
-242 NKERYQENVSV
+242 NKERYQENASV
-253 LPEGKLN
+253 LPEGKLK
-260 KAKTAK
+260 KAKKAK
-266 RSDKAALEV
+266 RSDAAALEV

-290 TAYENNAWETSN
+290 TTYENNSWETSN

-325 LLWLHNKEFYGNTA
+325 LLWLHNKDFYGNTA
-339 MYHFVRK
+339 MYHFVRQ

-367 ANKKY
+367 ANRKY

-378 CAVTPSDY
+378 CAVSPSDY
-386 ENEGTAAINKTENLF
+386 ENDGTAAINKTENLF
-401 ASGIY
+401 ASGIH
-406 GADEYSF
+406 GANEYSF
-413 KAMET
+413 KGMET

-427 TITGG
+427 TIAGG
-432 SSNTSSQK
+432 NSNVSSQK
-440 ITERYKEYVNSTCL
+440 MAESYKEYVNSTCL

-495 TENPGTIP
+495 TENPGAIP
-503 AGEDFAKWFFEDKK
+503 AGEDFAKWFFEDKR

-546 LTPETVNNAGTS
+546 LTPETVNNAGKS

-606 SNSDSTDNSL
+606 SNSDPTDKSL
-616 KDKENQKDTTEESQ
+616 KDKDKQKEDTEKQQ
-630 ENQNQSTQKQKQN
+630 EKKKRSEQKQE
-643 QTQNQKTQQKEQ
+643 QTQNQKKQQKEQ
-655 TTQKQNV
+655 TTEKQKV
-662 QTQQQNQ
+662 QTPQQIQQNTS
-669 KNISNQKD
+669 KGSGRGRRNI
-677 ASQENESGNERG
+677 
-689 NTVRKAA
+689 VRKIA
-696 GPILLLL
+696 GMLLILL

-709 LFAFRKR
+709 LFLFRKR
-716 LQKIY
+716 LKKIC
-721 WNHKTDKLL
+721 WNYKTDKLL
-730 KQQKYSQAVTLWYD
+730 KQQEYSQAVMLWYD
-744 ILCKKVYGKEKIKDN
+744 ILCKQVYGKEKMKDN
-759 RVRIFEKRLRI
+759 RVRTFEKRLRI
-770 ADREIDTKK
+770 ADSEIDTKK
-779 LHLCI
+779 LHLCT
-784 TIRQKAVYSPGQIT
+784 TIRQKAVYAPEQIS
-798 LKEAKAAI
+798 LKEAKAAV

>member
-36 LIWYAAGTF
+36 LIWYVAGTF

-70 AGKGFYIFIR
+70 AGKGFCIFIR

-91 SVGNIKKAMLTF
+91 SVGNIKKAILTF

-117 KDMFHRILQNKAVD
+117 KDIFHRILQNKAVD

-146 LGITLWLILIIA
+146 LGITLWLILLIA

-182 WGVRPELFSV
+182 WGVRPELFAV

-210 ALGIAILIV
+210 ALGTAILIV

-260 KAKTAK
+260 KAKAAK

-290 TAYENNAWETSN
+290 MAYENNAWETSN

-325 LLWLHNKEFYGNTA
+325 LLWLHNKDFYGNTA

-432 SSNTSSQK
+432 SSNASSQK

-503 AGEDFAKWFFEDKK
+503 AEEDFAKWFFEDKK

-546 LTPETVNNAGTS
+546 LTPETVNNAGNS

-581 IPVEVTPKYE
+581 IPVEVTSKYE

-606 SNSDSTDNSL
+606 SNADATDSSL
-616 KDKENQKDTTEESQ
+616 KDRENQKDTTEESQ
-630 ENQNQSTQKQKQN
+630 ENQNRSTQKQEKD

-662 QTQQQNQ
+662 KTKQQNQ
-669 KNISNQKD
+669 KNTSDQKD
-677 ASQENESGNERG
+677 ASQENGSGNERG

-730 KQQKYSQAVTLWYD
+730 NQQKYSQAVTLWYD

-759 RVRIFEKRLRI
+759 RVRTFEKRLRI
-770 ADREIDTKK
+770 ADREIDIKK

-784 TIRQKAVYSPGQIT
+784 TIRQKAVYSPGEIA

>member
-1 METKNSFHITK
+1 MEIKNSFRITK
-12 KGQQGGSASG
+12 KNQQGGISSSE
-22 VMRSGYIWLAALLC
+22 VMRFGYIWLAALLC
-36 LIWYAAGTF
+36 FIWYAAGSF

-52 ALFVGAA
+52 VLFIGAA
-59 IFITLYLCAIH
+59 FFVTLYLCAVH
-70 AGKGFYIFIR
+70 AGKGFHILIR

-91 SVGNIKKAMLTF
+91 SVENIKKAMLTF
-103 TRKAADYLADYGQS
+103 VRKIADYLADYGQS
-117 KDMFHRILQNKAVD
+117 KDIFHRILQNKAVD
-131 MQTGNVDFLPFVVGA
+131 MQTGNVNLLPFVVGA
-146 LGITLWLILIIA
+146 LGITLWLILLIA
-158 LLWRIHPCF
+158 FLWRIHPCL
-167 LFFAVTICFC
+167 LFFSVMVCFC
-177 IPFFV
+177 IAFFI

-210 ALGIAILIV
+210 VLGTVILIV
-219 LLAGGSIL
+219 LLAGGSML

-236 TVQKKW
+236 MAQKHW
-242 NKERYQENVSV
+242 NRERYQENIEV

-260 KAKTAK
+260 KAKTEK

-290 TAYENNAWETSN
+290 TTYENNSWEASN

-311 SSMLAASGQEAYSS
+311 NSMLAASGQEAYTS
-325 LLWLHNKEFYGNTA
+325 LLWLHNKGFYGNTA
-339 MYHFVRK
+339 MYHFVRQ

-367 ANKKY
+367 ANRKY

-378 CAVTPSDY
+378 CAVSPSDY
-386 ENEGTAAINKTENLF
+386 ENDGTAALNKTENLF
-401 ASGIY
+401 ASGVH
-406 GADEYSF
+406 GAGEYSF

-427 TITGG
+427 TIAGG
-432 SSNTSSQK
+432 NNNVSSQK
-440 ITERYKEYVNSTCL
+440 MTERYKEYVNSTCL

-466 ATEGNLQDNL
+466 ATEGNLQANL

-503 AGEDFAKWFFEDKK
+503 VGEDFAKWFFEDKK

-546 LTPETVNNAGTS
+546 LTPETVNNTGIS
-558 EQVTVSQKYAHA
+558 DQVTVSQKYAHA

-591 NVMGTPYYQTQETAV
+591 NVMGTPYYQTEETAV
-606 SNSDSTDNSL
+606 SNSDPTDKSL
-616 KDKENQKDTTEESQ
+616 KNKDKNKEE
-630 ENQNQSTQKQKQN
+630 EKQKQSK
-643 QTQNQKTQQKEQ
+643 QEQKKNQKTQQKEQ
-655 TTQKQNV
+655 TTEKQNV
-662 QTQQQNQ
+662 QTPQQRQQNTV
-669 KNISNQKD
+669 KG
-677 ASQENESGNERG
+677 SGRG
-689 NTVRKAA
+689 NTVWK
-696 GPILLLL
+696 ILRLLLVLL

-716 LQKIY
+716 LKKVY
-721 WNHKTDKLL
+721 WNYKSDKLL
-730 KQQKYSQAVTLWYD
+730 KEQKYSQAVMLWYD
-744 ILCKKVYGKEKIKDN
+744 ILYKQIYGKEKIKDN
-759 RVRIFEKRLRI
+759 RVRTFEKRLRI
-770 ADREIDTKK
+770 VDNEIDYKK
-779 LHLCI
+779 LHLCMM
-784 TIRQKAVYSPGQIT
+784 IRQKAVYAPEQIS

-806 HFLKNEVEKLQ
+806 HFLKNEVEKLHLPNKMIF